1 MLATTEPKGLFARL
15 AWFLGIA
22 AASALTVGV
31 AAEGLRFL
39 ILH

>member
-1 MLATTEPKGLFARL
+1 MPATTEPKSLVLRL
-15 AWFLGIA
+15 AWFFGIA
-22 AASALTVGV
+22 AASALVVGV